1 MAAEPLLVRYK
12 GRCRSPPA
20 AATRIHSSPHIC
32 VEGRVDGGVSDTD
45 VKDVLGLMEQT
56 YGGEVAFLS
65 AEVVRVARLAQL
77 RSL

>member
-1 MAAEPLLVRYK
+1 MPGVTIVLGLSHFVS
-12 GRCRSPPA
+12 GGTTNH
-20 AATRIHSSPHIC
+20 TRQG
-32 VEGRVDGGVSDTD
+32 VKGRVDGGVSDTD
-45 VKDVLGLMEQT
+45 VKDVLGLVEQT